1 MATIAERLRDAPEG
15 HDDYVGYLYDLLDG
29 PRDADADDT
38 TFVEAFRFIERNA
51 DADLGTPGPLIQFLE
66 RFYPRYCARLVES
79 VQRRP
84 TLYTLWML
92 NRILNSS
99 PIVPSSC
106 YSSHAWLPVRTSN
119 LTSDERRETS
129 GSFTRRKPRAHPE
142 ALRLSPLT

>member
-29 PRDADADDT
+29 ARDADADDT

-84 TLYTLWML
+84 TSYTLWML

-99 PIVPSSC
+99 PSERARAELLSLLAHVAACPDIEPDLRHMARDFWQLH
-106 YSSHAWLPVRTSN
+106 HA
-119 LTSDERRETS
+119 
-129 GSFTRRKPRAHPE
+129 
-142 ALRLSPLT
+142 